1 MKSVLFLMCAMF
13 FALGC
18 GPRGLPVSDVSSYK
32 LDYYD
37 YAKNRLPIEEK
48 IIDGQCLLWLQ
59 PATNAMFADYD
70 NPQDAA
76 DAKTQFIGALRW
88 CGQNLLAFAEHIDE
102 VSTLAFANGRRL
114 QRKINSGEPYTNEG
128 TQDIWRAEQARP
140 LLAKMGALQ
149 RAKYTI
155 TENLALC
162 LYDAP
167 TESDETRCLEEAAAR
182 LEKVLPKK

>member
-1 MKSVLFLMCAMF
+1 MKIVLLTICAAL

-18 GPRGLPVSDVSSYK
+18 GPQGLPVSDISSYK

-48 IIDGQCLLWLQ
+48 IIDGQCLIWLQ
-59 PATNAMFADYD
+59 PATNDMFADHE
-70 NPQDAA
+70 NEQDSIN
-76 DAKTQFIGALRW
+76 AKTRFIGTLRE
-88 CGQNLLAFAEHIDE
+88 CGQKFLAFAEHIDE
-102 VSTLAFANGRRL
+102 ISTSAFASGRRL
-114 QRKINSGEPYTNEG
+114 QRKINSDEPYTNED

-162 LYDAP
+162 LHDAP
-167 TESDETRCLEEAAAR
+167 TESAETRCLEDAGHT
-182 LEKVLPKK
+182 LEDTLPKE